1 MKLTR
6 DELFQATK
14 EGIKEALLEALDAGD
29 GFTGPIIREPFLYA
43 IEKGVRSCV
52 ELEELSNSMELL
64 SHRLEELTTELYK
77 YRQDQAAKDPN
88 DTRIWIN

>member
-29 GFTGPIIREPFLYA
+29 GFTGPIIREPFLDA
-43 IEKGVRSCV
+43 IEKGVRNCV
-52 ELEELSNSMELL
+52 HIEDLISKLEDISENMNGLF
-64 SHRLEELTTELYK
+64 TEIYK
-77 YRQDQAAKDPN
+77 YRKDLAAKDPN
-88 DTRIWIN
+88 DTRI